1 MKKYQLSH
9 IPKAIKE
16 QDAIKLI
23 QSVDQSTSAG
33 KRLYA
38 MCLLMFEYGVRGG
51 QVRKLQHGNINW
63 RDSKIHFSSYKGGKS
78 STLPPSKEVGNA
90 LLNYLQNARP
100 TSNYDEIFL
109 THRAPYAPL
118 SVNALTASIS
128 SAIKKARIESP
139 RMGSHCFRHAFVAR
153 MLKQGESF
161 KYIADLIGHRHIQ
174 TTFIYTKIDFA
185 ALSEVALDI
194 PEE

>member
-1 MKKYQLSH
+1 
-9 IPKAIKE
+9 
-16 QDAIKLI
+16 
-23 QSVDQSTSAG
+23 
-33 KRLYA
+33 
-38 MCLLMFEYGVRGG
+38 MCLLMLEYGVRGG
-51 QVRKLQHGNINW
+51 QVRKLQHGSINW
-63 RDSKIHFSSYKGGKS
+63 RDSEIHFSAYKGGKS
-78 STLPPSKEVGNA
+78 STLPLTKEVGNA
-90 LLNYLQNARP
+90 LLNYLQHARP

-118 SVNALTASIS
+118 SGNALTASIS
-128 SAIKKARIESP
+128 SAMNKVSVESP

-185 ALSEVALDI
+185 ALSDVALDI